1 MKHKLY
7 ILSHIVISSIFYS
20 PFTRKCIFEPIIDCL
35 VICERWT
42 ELETLSSTCWVISCA
57 IPLARKSF
65 PPVTAPCGTIKR
77 LLHPSMCSCAQGECV
92 LHIGDL
98 VCDDYWVDFQ
108 SSWSWGPT
116 GSQRGAGT
124 RITTTSCFLCWMT
137 RSPAT
142 SCTASTPRMPWAT
155 SGSSSLGLL
164 TSLRCAVLNNWHY
177 TLGMQKNTRNNI
189 LIIIIMCCDRND
201 HVSVIHQ

>member
-1 MKHKLY
+1 MNWAGNTLH
-7 ILSHIVISSIFYS
+7 LSAV
-20 PFTRKCIFEPIIDCL
+20 FTCL
-35 VICERWT
+35 A
-42 ELETLSSTCWVISCA
+42 ISCT

-77 LLHPSMCSCAQGECV
+77 LPCQSMRSCEQGVCVCV

-142 SCTASTPRMPWAT
+142 SCTASTPRMLWAT
-155 SGSSSLGLL
+155 SGSSSHGLL
-164 TSLRCAVLNNWHY
+164 TSLRCALLNNQHY
-177 TLGMQKNTRNNI
+177 TPGMQTHTSNN
-189 LIIIIMCCDRND
+189 DE
-201 HVSVIHQ
+201 